1 MGMGYFLNAT
11 ELYSGFVVPTSVVD
25 KHLKLASA
33 THLRV
38 LLWCMRFQNYN
49 ITSVAEGLK
58 LDADSVED
66 AFMYWHEAGVLGKI
80 EEASSPEP
88 CVPQNNEKP
97 APKHKAV
104 SGSSIKPT
112 REEVAK
118 RGLEC
123 EEIAFI
129 LHETELKF
137 GRTLRHSEAST
148 LTWLYDD
155 QGLNASLILMIVG
168 FAVSEGRPNIGFIER
183 TAVDWVND
191 GVNDI
196 ESAEKRLVT
205 MRQRRS
211 AWHLVE
217 TAMGIEHRSPSKT
230 ELELA
235 DKWVNEWEYGRDI
248 IRLAYETCV
257 DSTSKFSMPYIKKII
272 SEWHKS
278 GVKTIED
285 IEKLQKPAQKSAAGS
300 GDQYMDFFNSL
311 IMKNEENA

>member
-1 MGMGYFLNAT
+1 MNST
-11 ELYSGFVVPTSVVD
+11 ELCSGFAVPTSVVD
-25 KHLKLASA
+25 KHIKLASA

-38 LLWCMRFQNYN
+38 LLWCLRFSNYN
-49 ITSVAEGLK
+49 TDAVSEGLR
-58 LDADSVED
+58 LDVDSVED
-66 AFMYWHEAGVLGKI
+66 AFMYWHEAGVLGKTEDAAPI
-80 EEASSPEP
+80 TQLPKQA
-88 CVPQNNEKP
+88 EKP
-97 APKHKAV
+97 AAKKIV
-104 SGSSIKPT
+104 TGNIIKPT

-123 EEIAFI
+123 EEIAFL
-129 LHETELKF
+129 LHEAELML

-183 TAVDWVND
+183 TAVEWVND
-191 GVNDI
+191 GVSDI

-205 MRQRRS
+205 MRQSRS

-217 TAMGIEHRSPSKT
+217 TAMGLEHRSPSKS
-230 ELELA
+230 ELETA
-235 DKWVNEWEYGRDI
+235 DKWVNEWGYGRDI

-257 DSTSKFSMPYIKKII
+257 DTTSKFSMPYIKKII
-272 SEWHKS
+272 SEWHKAD
-278 GVKTIED
+278 VKTIDDVEN
-285 IEKLQKPAQKSAAGS
+285 LQNPNKKSTDTKSDG
-300 GDQYMDFFNSL
+300 YTDFFNSL